1 MTPREKEEFSALRGK
16 LILIG
21 FGIWVLLLMTVKGAG
36 NTTMIFLLVWLPLVA
51 GHFIAKSSIENS
63 KQTAVIEQTQ
73 REETLFREE
82 ETLERKAEKENVLR
96 ENRGLILDTFITV
109 NGYISSLSDPSC
121 KDQTTSIKND
131 IANELAGII
140 SKINSPDLKEVIEA
154 HKEIQTKIRRLH
166 TRLKDNSIYSDDI
179 EDMMDF
185 IPKTQTES
193 IMVAGVAQTPQHS
206 VPTISKKDLDDL
218 HF

>member
-1 MTPREKEEFSALRGK
+1 MCIRDR
-16 LILIG
+16 
-21 FGIWVLLLMTVKGAG
+21 
-36 NTTMIFLLVWLPLVA
+36 
-51 GHFIAKSSIENS
+51 
-63 KQTAVIEQTQ
+63 
-73 REETLFREE
+73 
-82 ETLERKAEKENVLR
+82 
-96 ENRGLILDTFITV
+96 
-109 NGYISSLSDPSC
+109 
-121 KDQTTSIKND
+121 
-131 IANELAGII
+131 AGII